1 MIKIT
6 QIIRPPL
13 IRALFILEYRWHLFP
28 LARGYFRLHD
38 KGKLA
43 AIKYTHP
50 ARLTYRE
57 VIVIFFA
64 IIMLMRTMDW
74 RRDHFSVVITTNGM
88 GAQYADAA
96 KGFRAAFA
104 TGHHMIDKADDMQPE
119 LMPRNWLQRLLGGYG
134 IMGKDGKG
142 FAFNKRLFSKEQL
155 KIIDAKLQ
163 EFYGLAL

>member
-13 IRALFILEYRWHLFP
+13 IRVLFIWSIGTFVVLM
-28 LARGYFRLHD
+28 
-38 KGKLA
+38 LA
-43 AIKYTHP
+43 AIF
-50 ARLTYRE
+50 ARMITESWQLSSTPGSSYVE
-57 VIVIFFA
+57 IMLLVIVFS
-64 IIMLMRTMDW
+64 IIVLTSTMDW
-74 RRDHFSVVITTNGM
+74 RRDKFSVIITTNGM
-88 GAQYADAA
+88 GAQYIV
-96 KGFRAAFA
+96 KGFRAAFT

-119 LMPRNWLQRLLGGYG
+119 LMPRNWLQRLLREYYF

-142 FAFNKRLFSKEQL
+142 FAFDPRLFSKEQL